1 MKTWLKRISIGLGA
15 LVLLVLVVGSA
26 FAFTKTSAFD
36 SSMEKVYSVAP
47 LKIERSTDPA
57 VLARGKHIA
66 EAIMPCGVGDCHG
79 SDLGGGKRMDMGPL
93 GSFQGPNVSTGG
105 LGAAY
110 SDGELA
116 RLIRH
121 GIKKDGRSV
130 LFMPSHDVEWL
141 PDSDLVALIS
151 YIRTLPPSS
160 KPNGPIKLGTLA
172 KILDR
177 MDAIPLDIARRID
190 HEKAG
195 RGPAPSPT
203 KEYGALLGR
212 SCTGCHGAKLSGGP
226 IPGAPPE
233 LPVPL
238 NLTPDAT
245 GMKGWTFE
253 DFDRLMVQGIRKNGK
268 KLDPF
273 MPIEAFG
280 KQDDTEKR
288 ALFAWL
294 QSLPATPFGN
304 R

>member
-1 MKTWLKRISIGLGA
+1 
-15 LVLLVLVVGSA
+15 V
-26 FAFTKTSAFD
+26 
-36 SSMEKVYSVAP
+36 
-47 LKIERSTDPA
+47 
-57 VLARGKHIA
+57 VLALGKHIA

-79 SDLGGGKRMDMGPL
+79 PDLGGGKRMEMGPL
-93 GSFQGPNVSTGG
+93 GSFQAPNVSAGG

-151 YIRTLPPSS
+151 YIRTLPPVS
-160 KPNGPIKLGTLA
+160 KPNGSIELGTLA

-177 MDAIPLDIARRID
+177 MEMIPLDIARRID

-212 SCTGCHGAKLSGGP
+212 ACTGCHGATLSGGP

-233 LPVPL
+233 LPVPS

-245 GMKGWTFE
+245 GLKGWTFE
-253 DFDRLMVQGIRKNGK
+253 DFRRLMEHGIRKNGK

-280 KQDDTEKR
+280 KQDEVEKR

-294 QSLPATPFGN
+294 QSLPPIPFGN